1 MKVKGN
7 KMSIWKTPVQ
17 KPKQEELV
25 AWEDINGIHAG
36 RFDTCYNCFC
46 TCANYRAD
54 LRKAKKWC
62 SLENLEDLIAQV
74 DKAERLEQAVQ
85 YLKRLHI
92 ATIEKYNPKEKEL
105 AEQTI
110 DYAIEMAIEQQSNN

>member
-1 MKVKGN
+1 MSN
-7 KMSIWKTPVQ
+7 SIWKTPDQ

-25 AWEDINGIHAG
+25 AWVDRNGMHAG
-36 RFDTCYNCFC
+36 RFDTCYNCFYAG
-46 TCANYRAD
+46 ANYRAD
-54 LRKAKKWC
+54 FRKVKRWC
-62 SLENLEDLIAQV
+62 SLENLDDLIAQV

-110 DYAIEMAIEQQSNN
+110 DYAIEMTIEHKE